1 MELGLVVPEADHL
14 DDFTRKFLGTLPI
27 QVTTRHQGAF
37 ADMLDR
43 EHCGSVA
50 PELFW
55 RSFCYRSLLINSA
68 APKLTGTNPPK
79 HEPAPRAACTPAQMT
94 TAASTRPK

>member
-55 RSFCYRSLLINSA
+55 QIILLPKSA
-68 APKLTGTNPPK
+68 DQQ
-79 HEPAPRAACTPAQMT
+79 R
-94 TAASTRPK
+94 RPKADRHQSTQARTRSAGRVHAGPDDNGGFD